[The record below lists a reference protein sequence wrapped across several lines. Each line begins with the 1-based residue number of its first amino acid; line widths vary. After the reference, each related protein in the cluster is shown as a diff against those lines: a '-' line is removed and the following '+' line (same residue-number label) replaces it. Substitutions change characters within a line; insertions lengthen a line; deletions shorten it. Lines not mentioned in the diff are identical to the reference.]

1 MSAWMFLRSIFGSF
15 IVGFFLFVLS
25 RAFLCMFVVL
35 CFMVNFFLCFLF
47 RFRFHRR
54 LVLMWFALLFIMQRF
69 FFFIE
74 IPLLDIFFF
83 VHLNEPEWILCCF
96 VGVGCFKCNIPN
108 ALLCSHRVESVR
120 SDVVNVLSKC
130 MYFYAFRYL
139 RFYYIQYDF
148 YPVLASTTPAWWCA
162 IKETFFFLHSHSM
175 ALMWIIT
182 FSLPS
187 NIFHFIVRKR
197 PVIVV
202 LFTQRHWLK
211 SFFLL
216 HFFCWFRC
224 SLLFF
229 NWTKWIII
237 F

>member
-1 MSAWMFLRSIFGSF
+1 MFLRSIFGSF

-187 NIFHFIVRKR
+187 NTFHFIVRKR
-197 PVIVV
+197 PMIVV

-216 HFFCWFRC
+216 HFFLLI
-224 SLLFF
+224 SLFTSFF
-229 NWTKWIII
+229 
-237 F
+237 

>member
-1 MSAWMFLRSIFGSF
+1 MLHGE
-15 IVGFFLFVLS
+15 
-25 RAFLCMFVVL
+25 
-35 CFMVNFFLCFLF
+35 FFLCFLF

-69 FFFIE
+69 FFLYRNTI
-74 IPLLDIFFF
+74 IRYFFF

-108 ALLCSHRVESVR
+108 ALLCSHRVESSRVESVR

-162 IKETFFFLHSHSM
+162 IKETFFFLRSHSM

-187 NIFHFIVRKR
+187 NTFHFIVHKR
-197 PVIVV
+197 
-202 LFTQRHWLK
+202 
-211 SFFLL
+211 
-216 HFFCWFRC
+216 
-224 SLLFF
+224 
-229 NWTKWIII
+229 
-237 F
+237 